1 MPGGAGN
8 ELLLSFTGWI
18 LDVLQPHLIEKIAP
32 QVDGVRAMIRRTP
45 PRGYAGCCHAI
56 SALDLTDR
64 LSAIKL
70 WTLIVVG
77 EDDQGTPV
85 AASQA
90 IQSKIAGS
98 QLEIL
103 KSAAHLSNMEQPEA
117 FTQALTGFLSQVA

>member
-1 MPGGAGN
+1 
-8 ELLLSFTGWI
+8 
-18 LDVLQPHLIEKIAP
+18 
-32 QVDGVRAMIRRTP
+32 MIRRTP

-70 WTLIVVG
+70 PTLVVVG

-90 IQSKIAGS
+90 IQSRIAGS

-103 KSAAHLSNMEQPEA
+103 ESAAHLSNMEQPEA
-117 FTQALTGFLSQVA
+117 FSRTLMGFLNKLA